1 MAKQRKCPY
10 KGDLCYDY
18 GECETCTWNKIIV
31 QRDKYKLKYK
41 ECRNQL
47 TQATEALKILQ
58 ADFER
63 LRDKAKFCYEKA
75 KSYGI
80 ENLYDAELERGDD

>member
-41 ECRNQL
+41 ELKNHFVQI
-47 TQATEALKILQ
+47 AEALEILQ
-58 ADFER
+58 EDLMR
-63 LRDKAKFCYEKA
+63 LRDKAEFYYEKA

-80 ENLYDAELERGDD
+80 ENLYDADLERVDD